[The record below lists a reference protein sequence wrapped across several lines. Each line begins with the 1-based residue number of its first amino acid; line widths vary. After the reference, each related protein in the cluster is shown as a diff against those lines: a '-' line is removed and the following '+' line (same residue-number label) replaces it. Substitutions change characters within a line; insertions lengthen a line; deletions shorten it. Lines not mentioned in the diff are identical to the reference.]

1 MKNIFKKKDL
11 DVFLLIVWI
20 CFNISFVVFLDYY
33 DELWNFANCYKMFN
47 GYKIYKELN
56 VIVTPLFFYI
66 SQIFFYVFGANL
78 LSFRLY
84 NVFISSLFF
93 ILIYLIFK
101 ALKIVKR
108 RAVLYTLIFI
118 LFFDTMIAAG
128 ANYNI
133 IAVIFVLIALLL
145 IIRKKE
151 NNILFGVLLF
161 ATFLTKQN
169 IYVLFAVGIFFYKM
183 LSQSNMKKKL
193 EDLAKIYLVS
203 IAGICVFLIYMYLDG
218 NLYNFY
224 NYCFGGI
231 SEFGIKNLYI
241 DISDSRFLY
250 ISLISILVT
259 FFIIHNRKV
268 NQNLNKEIIKNSKVL
283 LCFGVPLTLIS
294 FPIVNYYHATL
305 GSTII
310 LIELFY
316 IIENAL
322 IKNLVVERKKE
333 RIFYLVVIVIYIL
346 YLFYGILTNLYEIKN
361 NKIILDNK
369 GAFYGTI
376 IQKEDYE
383 DIKIICNYIKEKEK
397 QNINVKILSYKA
409 NLYMVK
415 LNKNNGILDLAFAGN
430 LGKDGENG
438 LIAEIQNL
446 KNTLILIQTSEEIF
460 WQESKN
466 AREYVINNYDKI
478 GEIQEYSIYY
488 KK

>member
-1 MKNIFKKKDL
+1 MKSIFKKKDF
-11 DVFLLIVWI
+11 DVFLLIVLI
-20 CFNISFVVFLDYY
+20 CFNISLIVFVDYY

-47 GYKIYKELN
+47 GYKIYEELN
-56 VIVTPLFFYI
+56 VIVTPLFLYI
-66 SQIFFYVFGANL
+66 SQIFFYLFGANL
-78 LSFRLY
+78 LSFRIY
-84 NVFISSLFF
+84 NVFISALFF

-101 ALKIVKR
+101 SLKVVKR
-108 RAVLYTLIFI
+108 RSVLYTLIFI
-118 LFFDTMIAAG
+118 LIFNTIVAAG

-133 IAVIFVLIALLL
+133 MVMMPVLIALLL

-151 NNILFGVLLF
+151 NNILFGMLLF
-161 ATFLTKQN
+161 ATFITKQN
-169 IYVLFAVGIFFYKM
+169 IYVLFAAGIFFYKI
-183 LSQSNMKKKL
+183 LSQSEMKKKL
-193 EDLAKIYLVS
+193 GDLAKIYLIS
-203 IAGICVFLIYMYLDG
+203 LAGIFVFLIYMYLDG

-241 DISDSRFLY
+241 DISNSRFLY
-250 ISLISILVT
+250 ISIITTLLT
-259 FFIIHNRKV
+259 FFIIHNKKI
-268 NQNLNKEIIKNSKVL
+268 NQNLNQETIKNIKDL
-283 LCFGVPLTLIS
+283 LCFGLPLTLMS
-294 FPIVNYYHATL
+294 FPIFNYYHATL

-322 IKNLVVERKKE
+322 IKNLAVERKKE
-333 RIFYLVVIVIYIL
+333 KIFYFILIAIYIL
-346 YLFYGILTNLYEIKN
+346 YLFYGILINLYEIKN
-361 NKIILDNK
+361 GKIILDNN

-376 IQKEDYE
+376 MQKEDYE
-383 DIKIICNYIKEKEK
+383 DIKIICNYIEKREK
-397 QNINVKILSYKA
+397 QNVDVKILSYKA

-415 LNKNNGILDLAFAGN
+415 LNKNNGILDLAFVGN

-438 LIAEIQNL
+438 IIAEIQNL

-466 AREYVINNYDKI
+466 AREYIINNYDKI

-488 KK
+488 IK

>member
-11 DVFLLIVWI
+11 DVFLLIAWI
-20 CFNISFVVFLDYY
+20 CFNISFIVFLDYY

-47 GYKIYKELN
+47 CYKIYKELN

-66 SQIFFYVFGANL
+66 SQIFFKIFGANL
-78 LSFRLY
+78 LAFRIY
-84 NVFISSLFF
+84 NVFIFTTFF
-93 ILIYLIFK
+93 MLIYLIFK

-118 LFFDTMIAAG
+118 LFFNTMIAAG

-133 IAVIFVLIALLL
+133 IAVIFVLIALL

-151 NNILFGVLLF
+151 NDILLGVLLF

-241 DISDSRFLY
+241 DVSDSRFLY

-259 FFIIHNRKV
+259 FFIIHNRKI
-268 NQNLNKEIIKNSKVL
+268 NQNLNKEIIKNSKDL
-283 LCFGVPLTLIS
+283 LCFGVPLTLIA

-316 IIENAL
+316 IIENVL

-333 RIFYLVVIVIYIL
+333 RIFYLVVIAIYIL
-346 YLFYGILTNLYEIKN
+346 YLFYGILINLYEIKN
-361 NKIILDNK
+361 NKIILDNR
-369 GAFYGTI
+369 GAFYGTV

-397 QNINVKILSYKA
+397 QNIDVKILSYKA